1 MYIDIKVQTIS
12 YWARLLTGKQSNL
25 SFYIYKCMYDF
36 SLGKN
41 INFDGIKF
49 VKMCAYAY
57 GYTYVWETQTFITDI
72 WLDFKIN
79 SDNLG
84 YLRFMIRKTV

>member
-1 MYIDIKVQTIS
+1 
-12 YWARLLTGKQSNL
+12 
-25 SFYIYKCMYDF
+25 
-36 SLGKN
+36 
-41 INFDGIKF
+41 
-49 VKMCAYAY
+49 MCTYAY
-57 GYTYVWETQTFITDI
+57 GYTYVWERQTFITDI